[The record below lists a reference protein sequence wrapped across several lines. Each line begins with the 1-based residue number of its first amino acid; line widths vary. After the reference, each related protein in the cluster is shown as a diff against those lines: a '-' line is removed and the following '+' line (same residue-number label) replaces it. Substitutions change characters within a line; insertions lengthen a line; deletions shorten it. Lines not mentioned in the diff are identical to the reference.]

1 MVERFERTWQLNAL
15 IIPFGRVVELWFRPR
30 MFGVEHPP
38 ADKPV
43 ACVAKRPRTF
53 LYFETVLLERAAILG
68 LGTPTFRT
76 TSLHRHPVPSWFRKH
91 VESTEAPP
99 PAPDDGA
106 AASGFA
112 EKVAFKVSSL
122 IAEAN
127 VNRRSMGL

>member
-1 MVERFERTWQLNAL
+1 MV
-15 IIPFGRVVELWFRPR
+15 
-30 MFGVEHPP
+30 GVEHLP

-53 LYFETVLLERAAILG
+53 LYLKTVLLQRAALLG
-68 LGTPTFRT
+68 LGAPTFRT
-76 TSLHRHPVPSWFRKH
+76 TSPHRHPVLAWFRKH

-99 PAPDDGA
+99 PALDDGA
-106 AASGFA
+106 AASGSA
-112 EKVAFKVSSL
+112 EKVAFKVSSF